1 MNIFSNFFRLHIF
14 LFIDSVFFLNIVY
27 YKDEIGKILSKRK
40 SFKEN
45 HNKNI

>member
-27 YKDEIGKILSKRK
+27 YKDEIGKIPSKTSR
-40 SFKEN
+40 EN